1 MNPGTKRNLIPII
14 IGFAILSCYLCQPKS
29 NTNSEKKE
37 IKISYLRKIGEIKD
51 DFSNTN
57 PNFFWNICDLIC
69 DDDNNLYVID
79 SGWNKVFKFSSR
91 GNFISAFGGEGQG
104 PGEFLADPSQ
114 SKLRASFGNDK
125 KIYITDTINARLTK
139 FSKEGLFL
147 WHFNL
152 PKYLYDTACVD
163 SKGNFYFI
171 SRQGKKIIDVFS
183 KNFNFIRS
191 ILNIKHHYKFP
202 FYDPNKISNSILND
216 MEVQKMVTRNDELII
231 ISNFSL
237 KVFHLDEKCN
247 LLNSFPID
255 NEIFISDFKQ
265 RLKKAVKTRG
275 FIVPFQT
282 TLDNEEN
289 LCLFYYNS
297 GVQMNEIYRYKLSGV
312 FLDILRVNERTKRTY
327 CIDNSGKFYLLLDKN
342 RIGIYVI

>member
-1 MNPGTKRNLIPII
+1 
-14 IGFAILSCYLCQPKS
+14 
-29 NTNSEKKE
+29 
-37 IKISYLRKIGEIKD
+37 
-51 DFSNTN
+51 
-57 PNFFWNICDLIC
+57 
-69 DDDNNLYVID
+69 
-79 SGWNKVFKFSSR
+79 
-91 GNFISAFGGEGQG
+91 
-104 PGEFLADPSQ
+104 
-114 SKLRASFGNDK
+114 
-125 KIYITDTINARLTK
+125 
-139 FSKEGLFL
+139 
-147 WHFNL
+147 
-152 PKYLYDTACVD
+152 VD